1 MNDWLDDSRNRRNGI
16 TIRITP
22 IRITLLLSLL
32 LHFAV
37 LWTWWPDL
45 KLKLQ
50 EPDAGKGNS
59 PINVVLAPRASPP
72 PAPPPS
78 PPVQA
83 EAPSPPVKARPA
95 KPAPRPAPRPSAP
108 IVALNKPAPGAP
120 PTPPPP
126 PPAAKPAPQ
135 PQPPAPTP
143 SSDLA
148 GYIEARRRAREAQ
161 QASLPSAPSAPPVT
175 APGEDANAR
184 ASRMLAG
191 DIANDQQAM
200 RARTDPS
207 HSGGVFEVTRVGY
220 RDAEFIFYGW
230 NKEFRRNWATPIPVE
245 LGKNANMQIAIVR
258 KMISIIREYEQG
270 DFSWY
275 SYRLGKSV
283 TLSAAQRDNAGLE
296 DFMMKEFFAATA
308 PR

>member
-1 MNDWLDDSRNRRNGI
+1 MNDWLDDSRNQRNGI

-22 IRITLLLSLL
+22 IRITLFLSLL
-32 LHFAV
+32 LHIAV
-37 LWTWWPDL
+37 LWHWWPDL

-95 KPAPRPAPRPSAP
+95 KPAPRPPPRPSAP

-126 PPAAKPAPQ
+126 PPAAKPV

-191 DIANDQQAM
+191 DIANDQQAA

-207 HSGGVFEVTRVGY
+207 HSGGVFEVTRTGY

-245 LGKNANMQIAIVR
+245 LGKNANIQIAIVR

-283 TLSAAQRDNAGLE
+283 TLSAAQRDNSGLE
-296 DFMMKEFFAATA
+296 DFMMKEFFAATTQ
-308 PR
+308 R